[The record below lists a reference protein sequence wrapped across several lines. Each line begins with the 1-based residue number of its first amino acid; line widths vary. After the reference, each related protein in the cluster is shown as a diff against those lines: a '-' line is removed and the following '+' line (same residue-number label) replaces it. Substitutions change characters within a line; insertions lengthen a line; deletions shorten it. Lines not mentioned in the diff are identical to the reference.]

1 MGVSLSVVVCPD
13 PPPDLIAFIKAMGPL
28 VGPQCQDVFVLQC
41 LQSHALLADTPNSSM
56 AHTLQGSWVNSDGV
70 DQGDDEVRLVGHV
83 VPWTARKEVLLE
95 STPTRTVGILSVASS
110 LVLTKAPIN
119 IDRRSH
125 ILEFTHCIFYK
136 VHKPNVLQVVME
148 VMFDCLFSAKMEG
161 CYKVGTV

>member
-1 MGVSLSVVVCPD
+1 MR
-13 PPPDLIAFIKAMGPL
+13 PL
-28 VGPQCQDVFVLQC
+28 VSPQGQNVFI
-41 LQSHALLADTPNSSM
+41 LQSLQSDAFLADTTHPTM
-56 AHTLQGSWVNSDGV
+56 AHTLQCGWVNPDGV
-70 DQGDDEVRLVGHV
+70 YQGDDEVRLVGHV

-136 VHKPNVLQVVME
+136 VYKPNILQVVME

-161 CYKVGTV
+161 CYKVGTVQVGT

>member
-1 MGVSLSVVVCPD
+1 MR
-13 PPPDLIAFIKAMGPL
+13 PL
-28 VGPQCQDVFVLQC
+28 VSSQGQNVFVLQC

-95 STPTRTVGILSVASS
+95 STPTRTVGILPVASS

-119 IDRRSH
+119 IDCRSH

>member
-1 MGVSLSVVVCPD
+1 MR
-13 PPPDLIAFIKAMGPL
+13 PL
-28 VGPQCQDVFVLQC
+28 VSPQGQNVFI
-41 LQSHALLADTPNSSM
+41 LQSLQSDAFLTDTTNPTM
-56 AHTLQGSWVNSDGV
+56 AHTLQCGWVNPDGV
-70 DQGDDEVRLVGHV
+70 YQGDDEVRLVGHV